1 MKTYITLIKQVKS
14 EIEMRQ
20 KALNQV
26 HRDKTNLEQQI
37 DHMLETF
44 QREQIEVSMHKVF
57 FNPKYFDRIS
67 NKIKVYR
74 NLLQSKLDE
83 LQVLQDEILTL
94 FSKRKQYETLLKNY
108 EEMIALERKKKEA
121 QDLEDLFRPAAKS
134 NT

>member
-134 NT
+134 KT

>member
-37 DHMLETF
+37 EHMLETF
-44 QREQIEVSMHKVF
+44 EREQIEVSLHKVF

-83 LQVLQDEILTL
+83 FQMLQDEILAL

-108 EEMIALERKKKEA
+108 EERIALEHQKKEA
-121 QDLEDLFRPAAKS
+121 QELEDLFRPASKS
-134 NT
+134 LN

>member
-44 QREQIEVSMHKVF
+44 EREQIEASLHKVF

-83 LQVLQDEILTL
+83 FQALQDEILAL

-108 EEMIALERKKKEA
+108 EEKIALEHQKKEA
-121 QDLEDLFRPAAKS
+121 QELEDLFRPASKS
-134 NT
+134 LN

>member
-26 HRDKTNLEQQI
+26 QRDKTNLEQQI

-44 QREQIEVSMHKVF
+44 EREQIEVSLHKVF

-83 LQVLQDEILTL
+83 FQTLQDEILAL

-108 EEMIALERKKKEA
+108 EERIALEHQKKEA
-121 QDLEDLFRPAAKS
+121 QELEDLFRPASKS
-134 NT
+134 LN

>member
-14 EIEMRQ
+14 EIEIRQ

-37 DHMLETF
+37 DHMIETF
-44 QREQIEVSMHKVF
+44 EREQIEVSLHKVF

-74 NLLQSKLDE
+74 NLLQSKLNE
-83 LQVLQDEILTL
+83 FQALQDEILAL

-108 EEMIALERKKKEA
+108 EERIALEHQKKEA
-121 QDLEDLFRPAAKS
+121 QELEDLFRPVNKS
-134 NT
+134 LN